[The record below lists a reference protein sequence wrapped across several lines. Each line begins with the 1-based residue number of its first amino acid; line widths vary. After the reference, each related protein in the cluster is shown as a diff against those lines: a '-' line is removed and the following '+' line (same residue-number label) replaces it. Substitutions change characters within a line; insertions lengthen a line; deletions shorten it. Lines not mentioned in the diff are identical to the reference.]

1 MMSTK
6 LDGTTSRYWEEHR
19 NNMSEPPTLS
29 QFCTFL
35 GNRADLL
42 ETLEDTKGKI
52 PKAEVSKPRGFLA
65 THNSTSESTNSF
77 KNKCPLCKSDHLLY
91 TCEKFRELTV
101 ESRIAK
107 AREFKVCLNCLRP
120 GHSHIKC
127 KLSHCRYCKYKHNT
141 LLHLNKQDST
151 IPTPTTSLP
160 ESVPLALHANTS
172 QTQQHTTTTEV
183 ALPSNTSQ
191 PTTSPQILLS
201 TALVKVLDKKG
212 NQHDARLLLDNGST
226 ANFISQD
233 LCSKLGLSSRATHS
247 TVSDLTKE
255 AYRAALL
262 RFFSRRGKCRSITSD
277 NATTFVGACNEL
289 HKLVTE
295 SSIGTELADEGI
307 KFIFTPPYSPHM
319 NGIAE
324 AAVRSTKYHLKRI
337 LNLTHFT
344 YEEMSTCLTQIE
356 AILNSRP
363 ITPIST
369 DPQDFCALTPAHFL
383 IGRTL
388 TSIPCQQIAETTNL
402 SLLQRHKRVELIK
415 QHFWTRFTND
425 YISTLQQKTKW
436 HSGSNDLKENSL
448 VLIKDKMSPPLLW
461 SLGRILKVYP
471 GVDGINRVAEIKTK
485 KGTIRRGW
493 NNICLLP
500 LEDNL

>member
-1 MMSTK
+1 MAEQDKMKRLKKNKASMKSK
-6 LDGTTSRYWEEHR
+6 LT
-19 NNMSEPPTLS
+19 
-29 QFCTFL
+29 QFETFL
-35 GNRADLL
+35 TLASSYGALSDQHYSELQLRLSKIENLYQDFDQLQGELEELCDPPEEQYADRQLF
-42 ETLEDTKGKI
+42 EDQYYRL
-52 PKAEVSKPRGFLA
+52 V
-65 THNSTSESTNSF
+65 
-77 KNKCPLCKSDHLLY
+77 
-91 TCEKFRELTV
+91 
-101 ESRIAK
+101 
-107 AREFKVCLNCLRP
+107 
-120 GHSHIKC
+120 
-127 KLSHCRYCKYKHNT
+127 
-141 LLHLNKQDST
+141 
-151 IPTPTTSLP
+151 
-160 ESVPLALHANTS
+160 
-172 QTQQHTTTTEV
+172 
-183 ALPSNTSQ
+183 
-191 PTTSPQILLS
+191 S
-201 TALVKVLDKKG
+201 TARQLVTS
-212 NQHDARLLLDNGST
+212 HDASINHGQSGSAT
-226 ANFISQD
+226 
-233 LCSKLGLSSRATHS
+233 SSNP
-247 TVSDLTKE
+247 DLTKE